1 MRQLQSIVHRLRTL
15 FRKHAFERELND
27 EMRFHLERQ
36 VEENI
41 ASGMSPQEARRA
53 ATREF
58 GGVEQVKEEC
68 RDARRAN
75 LLETLYLD
83 LRYGGRILRK
93 SPGFTTVAVLT
104 LALGIGANIAI
115 FSLVNALLLH
125 PYDFREL
132 DSLVRVWENRG
143 IDEGVDARWI
153 APADVY
159 DLISKTSV
167 FENFTTYRD
176 KSFNLARDGGVEP
189 VFGCAVSASFLMYS
203 V

>member
-1 MRQLQSIVHRLRTL
+1 MRQFESLVYRLRAL
-15 FRKHAFERELND
+15 FRRQVFERELSD

-104 LALGIGANIAI
+104 L
-115 FSLVNALLLH
+115 H
-125 PYDFREL
+125 
-132 DSLVRVWENRG
+132 
-143 IDEGVDARWI
+143 
-153 APADVY
+153 
-159 DLISKTSV
+159 
-167 FENFTTYRD
+167 
-176 KSFNLARDGGVEP
+176 
-189 VFGCAVSASFLMYS
+189 SASVRTSPSSVWSTRCSCIRMISESWTRWSACGKTAASMKVLMRGGS
-203 V
+203 